1 MSSSPIMFAL
11 ILLISRLFEQVGR
24 GRGVVEWN
32 TLSHVPLHL
41 CRILCQNKLL
51 ITISPDCVFKLILTN

>member
-32 TLSHVPLHL
+32 TLSHVP
-41 CRILCQNKLL
+41 
-51 ITISPDCVFKLILTN
+51 VFAFKSYSLSEQTSNYHFA